1 MGGAPL
7 WAQAVTFTPGGLAEF
22 MLGAD
27 GKAGTQLDDQ
37 YLGER
42 HETDD
47 CCFGAHVKAVALLTD
62 GELGDFPRLG
72 RVGTRQRS
80 GGTWRWR
87 RAWWAMLP
95 EELLTKVL
103 RRCRL
108 LSSVRLRTEAGVG
121 ARPQDGAAGVS
132 AATTRW

>member
-72 RVGTRQRS
+72 L
-80 GGTWRWR
+80 
-87 RAWWAMLP
+87 APA
-95 EELLTKVL
+95 
-103 RRCRL
+103 
-108 LSSVRLRTEAGVG
+108 
-121 ARPQDGAAGVS
+121 S
-132 AATTRW
+132 AAAARGGGGGHGGRCFRRSC